1 MDFLKMMKQAKDLQG
16 KMAEMQQQIAEIEV
30 EGSAGAGL
38 VTATLSGKGELKALK
53 IDPSLAKPEEIEILE
68 DLVMAAVNDARGKSE
83 EVMQEKTKEMMGGMG
98 LPPGMKMPF

>member
-38 VTATLSGKGELKALK
+38 VTAKLSGKGELKALK
-53 IDPSLAKPEEIEILE
+53 VDPSLANPEEIEILE
-68 DLVMAAVNDARGKSE
+68 DLVMAAVNDARTKSE

>member
-16 KMAEMQQQIAEIEV
+16 KMAEMQEQIAEIEV

-38 VTATLSGKGELKALK
+38 VTAKLSGKGELKALK

-68 DLVMAAVNDARGKSE
+68 DLVMAAVNDARAKNE
-83 EVMQEKTKEMMGGMG
+83 EVMQEKTREMMGGMG